1 MSLIL
6 YPVIIAVVAVVA
18 VLGTLTCLLDRGVS
32 RHEGGKDS

>member
-18 VLGTLTCLLDRGVS
+18 VLGVVVCLLDKGVS
-32 RHEGGKDS
+32 RHEGGKGS